1 MPYKKLIAVLFIS
14 LFAIKIDTA
23 AQTDT
28 AKRIVILDKEA
39 LQFFD
44 STTKAEVIAKGFKW
58 TEGPLYV
65 ANGDYLLFSDIPNN
79 KVYKWKDGDTA
90 TYLYPSGFTGKL
102 YLGKE
107 AGSNA
112 LLLNK
117 KNELILLQHGD
128 RRIAK
133 MNAPLDKPSTSFIT
147 LVDNYEGKKLN
158 SPNDAVF
165 DAKGNLYFT
174 DPAYGLA
181 NGLNDTAK
189 QLTFQGV
196 FILRPNGSIELFT
209 DQLKFPNGITLS
221 PDGKYLFVANS
232 DPNNKIWMQF
242 ELDKNGLKKNE
253 KVLYRAK
260 EDEGIDNGN
269 PDGMKMSKNG
279 YLFAA
284 GPEGILVFNPSGKM
298 IARIYT
304 GNLTS
309 NCAFGKDQ
317 KELFITRGFEVL
329 HIKLK

>member
-44 STTKAEVIAKGFKW
+44 STTKVEVIAKGFKW